1 MLRGS
6 LTDLSIVDLVQIP
19 LGNRKTGELLIATEE
34 QDARLYY
41 VDGNLVHLVSGDV
54 QGARVLDLIIAW
66 NEGEFEFRPDVLT
79 DGSSFDGDL
88 TRILLAASNRF
99 DQASEHEQVTG
110 KAADK
115 VRRLLHAFLSDND
128 FAIHACLMY
137 GNGTMD
143 VCGAERVDTPPW
155 LDSLRSQVLNVVA
168 GYPRKQLNRMLF
180 EDEEGTLVVTCFPE
194 DQSALLVAAKQGATL
209 GAVSIGVDRLAKK
222 IGRVKEGR

>member
-6 LTDLSIVDLVQIP
+6 LTDLAIVDLVQIP

-41 VDGNLVHLVSGDV
+41 VDGSLVHLVSGDV

-79 DGSSFDGDL
+79 DGSSFEGDL
-88 TRILLAASNRF
+88 TRMLVAASNRF
-99 DQASEHEQVTG
+99 DEVRELEQEVG

-115 VRRLLHAFLSDND
+115 IRRLLYDFLSDND

-155 LDSLRSQVLNVVA
+155 LDSLRSQVLDVVA

-209 GAVSIGVDRLAKK
+209 GAVSIAVDRLAKK
-222 IGRVKEGR
+222 IGHVK